1 MQRKESRT
9 PTKIE
14 LDAYNKVLELT
25 DYSLSVCKPKTYKD
39 KNGNVHSDNHHVPAR
54 YVKIGEYI
62 MTTIID
68 IGAMILEANE
78 KYVGKNLNPKS
89 RKENIEERIK
99 LQNTAIARSY
109 RVEHCI
115 RMLHKHRPFADS
127 TISYWAKLLC
137 EARKSMIAWK
147 DSTAKMMAEFK

>member
-14 LDAYNKVLELT
+14 LDAYNKMLELT

-127 TISYWAKLLC
+127 TISYWVKLLC
-137 EARKSMIAWK
+137 EARKSIIAWK
-147 DSTAKMMAEFK
+147 DSTARMMVEF